1 MEVQTIEPPRPSP
14 APGTVGEMLRD
25 WRLRRRY
32 SQLALALDADV
43 SARHLSFLETGR
55 ARPSREMLHRLAE
68 RLEIPHRERNTL
80 LVAAGYA
87 PEHRERRL
95 DDAALREV
103 RAAVELMLAGLDP
116 CPALAV
122 DRHWNLLAANPAAGR
137 LLAGIAAALTVPSVN
152 VLRVSLHPDGLAPR
166 IANLPEWRGHLLER
180 LRREVETTAD
190 PVLAGLLEELRGY
203 PAPAG
208 TVHRARPA
216 PGGDGAADVPVAIPL
231 RLRTDEGLLSFLSTT
246 TVFGT
251 AVDVTA
257 AELVIEA
264 LLPADAHTAEALR
277 RLAAVATPAG

>member
-1 MEVQTIEPPRPSP
+1 MPTIEAGRA
-14 APGTVGEMLRD
+14 APDAGSVGELLRG
-25 WRLRRRY
+25 WRLRRRR

-68 RLEIPHRERNTL
+68 CLEIPHRERNTL

-87 PEHRERRL
+87 PEHRARGL

-103 RAAVELMLAGLDP
+103 RAAVDLMLAGLDP

-137 LLAGIAAALTVPSVN
+137 LLAGVAPELAAPPVN
-152 VLRVSLHPDGLAPR
+152 VLRASLHPDGLAPR
-166 IANLPEWRGHLLER
+166 IANLAEWRGHLLER
-180 LRREVETTAD
+180 LRREVENTAD
-190 PVLAGLLEELRGY
+190 PVLAALLEELRGY
-203 PAPAG
+203 PVPRGAAPRAPA
-208 TVHRARPA
+208 ARD
-216 PGGDGAADVPVAIPL
+216 GGAEVPVAIPL

-257 AELVIEA
+257 AELVIES

-277 RLAAVATPAG
+277 RLAAQAGPAG

>member
-1 MEVQTIEPPRPSP
+1 MPTIEAGRA
-14 APGTVGEMLRD
+14 APDAGSVGELLRG
-25 WRLRRRY
+25 WRMRRRR

-68 RLEIPHRERNTL
+68 CLEIPHRERNTL

-87 PEHRERRL
+87 PEHRARGL

-103 RAAVELMLAGLDP
+103 RAAVDLMLAGLDP

-137 LLAGIAAALTVPSVN
+137 LLAGVAPELAAPPVN
-152 VLRVSLHPDGLAPR
+152 VLRASLHPDGLAPR
-166 IANLPEWRGHLLER
+166 IANLAEWRGHLLER
-180 LRREVETTAD
+180 LRREVENTAD
-190 PVLAGLLEELRGY
+190 PVLAALLEELRGY
-203 PAPAG
+203 PAPRGAAP
-208 TVHRARPA
+208 RAPA
-216 PGGDGAADVPVAIPL
+216 ARGDGTEVPVAIPL

-257 AELVIEA
+257 AELVIES
-264 LLPADAHTAEALR
+264 LLPADVHTAEALR
-277 RLAAVATPAG
+277 RLAAQAAPAG

>member
-1 MEVQTIEPPRPSP
+1 MHTIEPPRASP
-14 APGTVGEMLRD
+14 AVGTVGEMLRD

-87 PEHRERRL
+87 PEHRARGL

-122 DRHWNLLAANPAAGR
+122 DRHWNLLAANPAASR
-137 LLAGIAAALTVPSVN
+137 LLAGIAPALAGPPLN

-190 PVLAGLLEELRGY
+190 PVLAGLLDELRGY
-203 PAPAG
+203 PAPRGAPL
-208 TVHRARPA
+208 RALAARD
-216 PGGDGAADVPVAIPL
+216 GDAEVPVAIPL
-231 RLRTDEGLLSFLSTT
+231 RLRTDDGLLSFLSTT

-257 AELVIEA
+257 AELVIES
-264 LLPADAHTAEALR
+264 LLPADAHTAAVLR
-277 RLAAVATPAG
+277 RLAAEAGPAG

>member
-1 MEVQTIEPPRPSP
+1 MHTTEPPRASP
-14 APGTVGEMLRD
+14 AAGTVGEMLRD
-25 WRLRRRY
+25 WRRRRRY
-32 SQLALALDADV
+32 SQLALALEADV

-137 LLAGIAAALTVPSVN
+137 LLAGVAPSLAGPPLN

-166 IANLPEWRGHLLER
+166 IANLAEWRGHLLER
-180 LRREVETTAD
+180 LRREVEATAD
-190 PVLAGLLEELRGY
+190 PVLAGLLDELRGY

-208 TVHRARPA
+208 AAHHARRA
-216 PGGDGAADVPVAIPL
+216 PGGDGAGDVPVAIPL
-231 RLRTDEGLLSFLSTT
+231 RLRTDDGLLSFLSTT

-257 AELVIEA
+257 AELVIES
-264 LLPADAHTAEALR
+264 LLPADTHTAEALR
-277 RLAAVATPAG
+277 RLASEAGSTG

>member
-1 MEVQTIEPPRPSP
+1 MHTTEPPRAPP
-14 APGTVGEMLRD
+14 AVGTVGEMLRD
-25 WRLRRRY
+25 WRLRRRR

-55 ARPSREMLHRLAE
+55 AKPSREMLHRLAE
-68 RLEIPHRERNTL
+68 RLEIPHRERNML

-87 PEHRERRL
+87 PEHPQRRL
-95 DDAALREV
+95 DDDALREV
-103 RAAVELMLAGLDP
+103 RAAVDLMLAGLDP

-137 LLAGIAAALTVPSVN
+137 LLAGIAPALAGPPLN

-166 IANLPEWRGHLLER
+166 IANFPEWRGHLLER

-190 PVLAGLLEELRGY
+190 PVLSGLLEELRGY
-203 PAPAG
+203 PGP
-208 TVHRARPA
+208 R
-216 PGGDGAADVPVAIPL
+216 GAALRALAGRDGDAEVPVAIPL

-257 AELVIEA
+257 AELVIES
-264 LLPADAHTAEALR
+264 LLPADAHTAAALR
-277 RLAAVATPAG
+277 RLAAEAGPAV